1 MADWQGQLADLLASL
16 NVSLDPNESVPRA
29 KDLRAE
35 SLSRMP
41 IPTDEMPPAAMSA
54 EDIPAEGDEV
64 SAVRSEIEFI
74 VSRVVRL
81 EREGVIDRVVRDDVI
96 YVLQALTRPA
106 PPFPRPLP
114 RPPLPR
120 RRRSDPSQEWN
131 LASAAAVLRFC
142 RLVHRL
148 LPLTVSEDDE

>member
-29 KDLRAE
+29 TDLRAD

-41 IPTDEMPPAAMSA
+41 IPTDETPPPVLSA
-54 EDIPAEGDEV
+54 EEMPVEGDEIT
-64 SAVRSEIEFI
+64 AVRSEIEFI
-74 VSRVVRL
+74 VARVVRL
-81 EREGVIDRVVRDDVI
+81 ERAGMIGRVMRDDVI

-106 PPFPRPLP
+106 PPAPRPTLT
-114 RPPLPR
+114 R
-120 RRRSDPSQEWN
+120 RRRSDPYQEWN

-142 RLVHRL
+142 RLIHRQ
-148 LPLTVSEDDE
+148 LPPLPDEPRK